1 MAKYDWDKLK
11 AKYVAGNYKSVQE
24 FAEKEGLTYNGSL
37 RSRVASW
44 RNEKQAKSRQKADKI
59 INKTIEKVAERESD
73 RNARHIA
80 LLDKILD
87 KAELVIDNELNVF
100 VDMFGKAHKGEVLDG
115 NKLESMVR
123 VLERAQKGHRLALG
137 LDSKDKQPENPSVKP
152 YVDALKGTVSEVWND
167 EK

>member
-44 RNEKQAKSRQKADKI
+44 RNEKQAKSRQKTDKI
-59 INKTIEKVAERESD
+59 IDKTIEKVAERESD

-100 VDMFGKAHKGEVLDG
+100 VDMLGKAHKGEVQDG
-115 NKLESMVR
+115 NKLESMAR

-137 LDSKDKQPENPSVKP
+137 MDKEDKP
-152 YVDALKGTVSEVWND
+152 KEVQGIAIVRK
-167 EK
+167 ESRT

>member
-11 AKYVAGNYKSVQE
+11 AKYVAGNYKNLKE
-24 FAEKEGLTYNGSL
+24 FADKEKLNYDVL
-37 RSRVASW
+37 RRKASEWQGEKSQNSHKKVTKIVA
-44 RNEKQAKSRQKADKI
+44 
-59 INKTIEKVAERESD
+59 KTIEKVAERESD

-137 LDSKDKQPENPSVKP
+137 LDKVQQGDTKGQLSE
-152 YVDALKGTVSEVWND
+152 LKGIIQAGPVKRND
-167 EK
+167 S

>member
-24 FAEKEGLTYNGSL
+24 FAEKEGITYNSAL
-37 RSRVASW
+37 RSRVATW
-44 RNEKQAKSRQKADKI
+44 KNEKVTKTRQKTDKI

-137 LDSKDKQPENPSVKP
+137 LDKVQQGDTKGQLSE
-152 YVDALKGTVSEVWND
+152 LKGIIQAGPVKRND
-167 EK
+167 S

>member
-123 VLERAQKGHRLALG
+123 VLEKAQKGHRLALG
-137 LDSKDKQPENPSVKP
+137 MDKEDKP
-152 YVDALKGTVSEVWND
+152 KEVQGIAIVRK
-167 EK
+167 ESRT